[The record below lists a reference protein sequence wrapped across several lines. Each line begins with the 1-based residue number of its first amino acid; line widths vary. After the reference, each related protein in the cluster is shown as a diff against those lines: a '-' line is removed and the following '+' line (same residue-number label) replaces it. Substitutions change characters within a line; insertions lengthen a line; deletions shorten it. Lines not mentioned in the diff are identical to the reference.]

1 MCSIRNLFNTNIRK
15 FDAKK
20 HKFICPECLE
30 CITHY
35 GKLIFFNKNKISVLE
50 VKFLLKKSIES

>member
-15 FDAKK
+15 FDAKFD
-20 HKFICPECLE
+20 FICPECLE

-35 GKLIFFNKNKISVLE
+35 EKLIFFNKNKISVLE
-50 VKFLLKKSIES
+50 VKFLLKKFLH